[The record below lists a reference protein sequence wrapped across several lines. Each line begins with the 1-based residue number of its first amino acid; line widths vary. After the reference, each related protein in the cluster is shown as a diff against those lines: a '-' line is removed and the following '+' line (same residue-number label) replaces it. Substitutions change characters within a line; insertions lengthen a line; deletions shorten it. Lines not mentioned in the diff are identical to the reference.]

1 MVGGDQVMM
10 KEMLDKFSVTEL
22 AVLRNELMQNGLDA
36 FQAAELFKLFLAGRG
51 YGASQEAVIDA
62 ASKIGHS
69 GCDIN
74 VMQKEL
80 SNLALV
86 M

>member
-1 MVGGDQVMM
+1 MIKD
-10 KEMLDKFSVTEL
+10 MLEKFSVTEL
-22 AVLRNELMQNGLDA
+22 AVLRNELVQNGLDA

-51 YGASQEAVIDA
+51 FGASQEAAMDA
-62 ASKIGHS
+62 ASKINHS
-69 GCDIN
+69 GCDIS

-80 SNLALV
+80 SNLAWV

>member
-1 MVGGDQVMM
+1 MM
-10 KEMLDKFSVTEL
+10 NNMLEKFSATEL
-22 AVLRNELMQNGLDA
+22 AVLRNELVQNGLDA

-51 YGASQEAVIDA
+51 FGASQEAAMDA
-62 ASKIGHS
+62 ASKISHS
-69 GCDIN
+69 GCDID

-80 SNLALV
+80 SSLALV

>member
-1 MVGGDQVMM
+1 MVT
-10 KEMLDKFSVTEL
+10 EMLEKFSATEL
-22 AVLRNELMQNGLDA
+22 AVLRNELIQNGLDA

-69 GCDIN
+69 GCDLD

>member
-1 MVGGDQVMM
+1 MIKD
-10 KEMLDKFSVTEL
+10 MLEKFSVTEL
-22 AVLRNELMQNGLDA
+22 AVLRNELVQNGLDS

-51 YGASQEAVIDA
+51 YGASQEAVVDA

-69 GCDIN
+69 CCDIN

-80 SNLALV
+80 SSLALL

>member
-1 MVGGDQVMM
+1 MM
-10 KEMLDKFSVTEL
+10 NNMPEKFSVTEL
-22 AVLRNELMQNGLDA
+22 AVLRSELVQNGLDA

-51 YGASQEAVIDA
+51 FGTSQEAAMDA
-62 ASKIGHS
+62 ASKINHS
-69 GCDIN
+69 GCDID

>member
-1 MVGGDQVMM
+1 MIKD
-10 KEMLDKFSVTEL
+10 MLEKFSVTEL
-22 AVLRNELMQNGLDA
+22 AVLRNELVQNGLDS

-51 YGASQEAVIDA
+51 YGASQEAVVDA

-80 SNLALV
+80 SSLALV

>member
-1 MVGGDQVMM
+1 MIKD
-10 KEMLDKFSVTEL
+10 MLEKFSVTEL
-22 AVLRNELMQNGLDA
+22 AVLRNELVQNGLDS

-62 ASKIGHS
+62 AGKIGHS
-69 GCDIN
+69 GCDLD

>member
-1 MVGGDQVMM
+1 MIKD
-10 KEMLDKFSVTEL
+10 MLEKFSVTEL
-22 AVLRNELMQNGLDA
+22 AVLRNELVQNGLDA
-36 FQAAELFKLFLAGRG
+36 FQAADLFKLFLAGRG
-51 YGASQEAVIDA
+51 FGASQEAAMDA
-62 ASKIGHS
+62 ASKINHS

-80 SNLALV
+80 SNLAWV

>member
-1 MVGGDQVMM
+1 MM
-10 KEMLDKFSVTEL
+10 NEMLEKFSVTEL
-22 AVLRNELMQNGLDA
+22 AVLRNELLQNGLDA
-36 FQAAELFKLFLAGRG
+36 FQAAELFTVFLAGRG

-69 GCDIN
+69 GCDLD

>member
-1 MVGGDQVMM
+1 MM
-10 KEMLDKFSVTEL
+10 NNMLEKFSVTEL
-22 AVLRNELMQNGLDA
+22 AVLRNELVQNGLDA

-51 YGASQEAVIDA
+51 FGASQEAAIDA
-62 ASKIGHS
+62 ASKINHS
-69 GCDIN
+69 GCDID

-80 SNLALV
+80 SSLALV